1 MQITRQQLL
10 MLCGFVLVLGVVG
23 FTVSWLNQPTA
34 IAEIL
39 EPSEASVEVTA
50 ELLVIDVQGKIR
62 NPGVYELPLG
72 ARVVD
77 AINAAGGL
85 LGKSQAGINQARFL
99 EDGEQLVVGE
109 TKSST
114 VSDGKI
120 NLNSAP
126 AIELEALPGVGPVLA
141 QRIVQDRELNGL
153 FKSVA
158 DLDRVSGVGPHIMQ
172 SVSELVTAQ

>member
-1 MQITRQQLL
+1 MQISRQQLL
-10 MLCGFVLVLGVVG
+10 MLCGFVLALGGVG
-23 FTVSWLNQPTA
+23 FAVSWLNQPTA

-39 EPSEASVEVTA
+39 EPIQNSSEVSA

-72 ARVVD
+72 SRVVD

-85 LGKSQAGINQARFL
+85 VGRLPAGINQARFL
-99 EDGEQLVVGE
+99 EDGEQLIVGLKASE
-109 TKSST
+109 AAD
-114 VSDGKI
+114 DGKI
-120 NLNSAP
+120 NLNSAS

-141 QRIVQDRELNGL
+141 QRIIQDRELNGL

-172 SVSELVTAQ
+172 SVSELVTT